1 MLSLERVISHTV
13 TGESFPV
20 SAFHPSQC
28 QCQPALSG
36 DGRENLPSGLEG
48 RASDREVEKNMF
60 FVLTERISPSHL
72 PSLTYRFYSTWSLFV
87 DIAVL

>member
-13 TGESFPV
+13 TVESFSV

-36 DGRENLPSGLEG
+36 DGIENLPSGLEG
-48 RASDREVEKNMF
+48 HASHREVEKNIF
-60 FVLTERISPSHL
+60 FVLTERISPSNL
-72 PSLTYRFYSTWSLFV
+72 SSLAYRFYSTLSLFV
-87 DIAVL
+87 DFAAL